1 MVVNSN
7 HFNACASWDTNNF
20 WAKLCNKPICLCIIL
35 VGICGYVGV
44 HVIMREVIFID
55 IALAQIAALG
65 VSFGIFLG
73 MELDNPYT
81 FVISMAF
88 TLLAAFLLSGTRQ
101 LSRLVPQETFIGI
114 LYATGAAA
122 VVLAGDRLPHGSE
135 QVHDLMVGH
144 LLWVS
149 WSEVLTYFVIYLIL
163 GIIYFLLHK
172 NLLKFSILKKENN
185 NSAKHAML
193 WDFIFYALLGILVT
207 FAVRV
212 AGVLLVFGFL
222 IVPAMI
228 GALLAKSFFARMT
241 IGWISGVLMS
251 LIGSY
256 LSYGLD
262 FPTGGMVVVTLGFG
276 MPVIAVIKG
285 VQLKLTKS

>member
-1 MVVNSN
+1 MIEILT
-7 HFNACASWDTNNF
+7 FMAPA
-20 WAKLCNKPICLCIIL
+20 ICLCVIL

-73 MELDNPYT
+73 MELNNPYI
-81 FVISMAF
+81 FLISMAF
-88 TLLAAFLLSGTRQ
+88 TLLAAFVLSGASR
-101 LSRLVPQETFIGI
+101 LSHLVPQEAFIGI

-135 QVHDLMVGH
+135 QVHDLLVGH
-144 LLWVS
+144 LLWVT
-149 WSEVLTYFVIYLIL
+149 WSEVLIYLAIYLVL
-163 GIIYFLLHK
+163 GLIYVLVHK
-172 NLLKFSILKKENN
+172 QLLKFSRLKKENN
-185 NSAKHAML
+185 ASEKNAMF

-222 IVPAMI
+222 IVPAVI
-228 GALLAKSFFARMT
+228 GALLAKSFFARMS
-241 IGWISGVLMS
+241 IGWIFGVLVS

-256 LSYGLD
+256 LSYSLD
-262 FPTGGMVVVTLGFG
+262 FPTGGMVVVTLGVG
-276 MPVIAVIKG
+276 MFLVAVIKAL
-285 VQLKLTKS
+285 QFKKI